1 MCVRKRETHKL
12 KNHFCNDCG
21 MENFKKIVFEI
32 YQEKYSFYCKIL
44 MFAKKSFFTE
54 SEQVQIGNLMNM
66 I

>member
-54 SEQVQIGNLMNM
+54 SE
-66 I
+66 